1 MKISVIGY
9 SSSGKSTFSKRLK
22 SIYNIPLLHID
33 KIYFETNWVER
44 DTKKVENEILE
55 FTKLDSW
62 IIDGLYRKIATN
74 RFDEADQIF
83 IFNFNR
89 FKCLYG
95 AIYRRIKFHNQVRD
109 SIAEGCKERLNLSFI
124 FWILFKGRTKK
135 SKNLIKHF
143 QKTYKDKVITF
154 KSRKQANNYLTK
166 IGYQGS
172 FKYE

>member
-22 SIYNIPLLHID
+22 TIYNIPLLHID
-33 KIYFETNWVER
+33 KIYFTKNWVER
-44 DTKKVENEILE
+44 DPKIVENEVLE
-55 FTKLDSW
+55 FSKQDHW

-74 RFDEADQIF
+74 RFDDADQIF

-109 SIAEGCKERLNLSFI
+109 SIAEGCRERLNFSFI

-135 SKNLIKHF
+135 SKDLIKNF
-143 QKTYKDKVITF
+143 QKIYQNKVITF

-166 IGYQGS
+166 IGYKGS

>member
-22 SIYNIPLLHID
+22 SIYQIPLLHID
-33 KIYFETNWVER
+33 KIYFKENWIER
-44 DTKKVENEILE
+44 DVKTVEEEIIS
-55 FTKLDSW
+55 FTKQDNW
-62 IIDGLYRKIATN
+62 IIDGLYRKIAVN

-109 SIAEGCKERLNLSFI
+109 SIAQGCKERLNLSFI

-135 SKNLIKHF
+135 SRDLIKSF
-143 QKTYKDKVITF
+143 QQKYKDKVITF
-154 KSRKQANNYLTK
+154 KSRNEANIYLTK
-166 IGYQGS
+166 IGYKGS